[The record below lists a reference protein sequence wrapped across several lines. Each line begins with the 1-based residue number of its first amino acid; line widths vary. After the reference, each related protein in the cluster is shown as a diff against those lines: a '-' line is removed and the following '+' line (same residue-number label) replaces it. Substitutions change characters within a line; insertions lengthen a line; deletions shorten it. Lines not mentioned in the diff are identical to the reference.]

1 MRGMTRALLV
11 VLASGVLAAASSAAA
26 PAPAGA
32 SSAAQPPA
40 PDGRAID
47 KLIADLGSESFDVR
61 EPAQKRLVEI
71 GEPAKPALQAAA
83 KSADPEVRARAAA
96 ALKTMPDKVVVYP
109 VAIYLV
115 ANDPNTHYMMQ
126 AEKTPLEELRLE
138 AAPLLTEKDI
148 ATYEWATHTLRLT
161 DEAFKR
167 LPQTPR
173 GCIPFVVA
181 IDGRPVY
188 LGAFTSALSSYLP
201 RAPVV
206 KLDDFDRKAR
216 EAPAKGEIRIDP
228 PPWAGTPDPRGDPRI
243 RKRLQDLGKLA
254 PAPGASSPAAKDADK
269 PAAARPAPPA
279 APANNAEALAAR
291 IAREKAAR
299 PDLANGPSAREK
311 TIEHQRKMQIP
322 EAELKALPTAELVR
336 KVADTPLRLMMDMYP
351 EPDGG
356 LATFSRSYNGVDALL
371 QRKDAAEQL
380 MAEYDRL
387 IAQIDKLPP
396 GDDHAALLARGA
408 VAMRFTVVET
418 LLASPLVQAQLD
430 PAGKRRVMARILAS
444 RDARAAYDRGQ
455 AEPVFGQSTLEWT
468 ALALAKCFEGLGDA
482 AFNTWL
488 AKHAADGAFVKRCLN
503 FEEAKEVMAMAR
515 EHLAHTPAGK

>member
-1 MRGMTRALLV
+1 MATALLQRRYPRPHPFVRYYLRQRGVQKHERGIAMRGMTRAVWVVLV
-11 VLASGVLAAASSAAA
+11 VGALAAASSAAP
-26 PAPAGA
+26 PAAAGE

-40 PDGRAID
+40 
-47 KLIADLGSESFDVR
+47 
-61 EPAQKRLVEI
+61 
-71 GEPAKPALQAAA
+71 AA
-83 KSADPEVRARAAA
+83 P
-96 ALKTMPDKVVVYP
+96 KTMPDKVAVYP

-115 ANDPNTHYMMQ
+115 VNKPHTHYMIQ
-126 AEKTPLEELRLE
+126 AQETPLEELPLE
-138 AAPLLTEKDI
+138 AAPLFTEKDI
-148 ATYEWATHTLRLT
+148 VTYEWATHTLRLT
-161 DEAFKR
+161 DEASKR
-167 LPQTPR
+167 LPHPQ

-188 LGAFTSALSSYLP
+188 LGAFTSGLSSYIP

-206 KLDDFDRKAR
+206 GLDDLDREAR
-216 EAPAKGEIRIDP
+216 EAQAKGEIRIDP
-228 PPWAGTPDPRGDPRI
+228 PPISGTPDPRGDPRI

-254 PAPGASSPAAKDADK
+254 PAPDASSPAAKDADK

-311 TIEHQRKMQIP
+311 TLEHQRKMQIP
-322 EAELKALPTAELVR
+322 EAELKAMPTAELVR
-336 KVADTPLRLMMDMYP
+336 KVADTPLRLMMVMYP

-387 IAQIDKLPP
+387 IAQIDSFPP
-396 GDDHAALLARGA
+396 ANDHAAMVAQGA
-408 VAMRFTVVET
+408 FAMRFTVVET
-418 LLASPLVQAQLD
+418 LLAAPRVQAQLD
-430 PAGKRRVMARILAS
+430 PAGKRRVLARILAS

-455 AEPVFGQSTLEWT
+455 PKPVYGQSTLEWT

-488 AKHAADGAFVKRCLN
+488 EKHAADGVFVKRCLN
-503 FEEAKEVMAMAR
+503 FEESKEIVAMAR
-515 EHLAHTPAGK
+515 EHLARTPAGK